1 MSIKVKITRGTVI
14 GPGRHAKKGDVVEVD
29 LDTAVSLVQA
39 GAAEKP
45 KEEAEETEAKGKAK
59 K

>member
-1 MSIKVKITRGTVI
+1 MSNVKVKITRGTVI
-14 GPGRHAKKGDVVEVD
+14 GAGRHAKKGDVVEVD
-29 LDTAVSLVQA
+29 LDTAVALAQA

-45 KEEAEETEAKGKAK
+45 EEPKKDKGKAK